1 MSGEERPLAQCPGD
15 PAAGTLSEELTGRPA
30 SQKGE
35 CDLLNFLAF
44 GIRQV
49 PRKPGLHFEQQF
61 GDFNVWQKGM
71 RIS

>member
-1 MSGEERPLAQCPGD
+1 MPRD
-15 PAAGTLSEELTGRPA
+15 PAAGTLSEEATGRPT

-44 GIRQV
+44 EMRKV
-49 PRKPGLHFEQQF
+49 PRKTAQIVHFEQQF